1 MPSLLEVEAAI
12 YAYHDALGEQLDPG
26 GGDFAMRSQAMY
38 AALKAAELVRAE
50 HSRLARER

>member
-12 YAYHDALGEQLDPG
+12 RAYHDALGEQLDPG

-38 AALKAAELVRAE
+38 VALKAAEMVRAE
-50 HSRLARER
+50 ELKLSRER